1 MKKFVSAAIVTAMI
15 ASMGV
20 SALADVSFGS
30 GASADVAWPQD
41 FGFGDKLTVLRD
53 GKATQYGQ
61 DEKISLNPGDTIYM
75 PLTHS
80 ALVEEETPETPD
92 TPVENPDETPD
103 TPVENPDETPDT
115 PVENPDET
123 PDTPVENPD
132 ETPDTP
138 VENPDETPDTP
149 VEDPDKTPETRAQV
163 QATVPYSGKV
173 DRDWRIKFSAG
184 KHVKNASFYTATA
197 KDTNLTPG
205 ALYVK
210 VEMDQQLD
218 SLKTETLSYGVY
230 INENGSSNKT
240 ERVTV
245 KADFANVYGGDV
257 SFDFINFVG
266 GPSIWEVKEE
276 RSGNAIFDFGGEA
289 SFDVT
294 MYDGEKVL
302 LDLVRDYNRDV
313 AIANEDADLEFYNF
327 RGTHDEFARKGILSL
342 PGDKDSYVYELIND
356 KLYELDFDYNKKE
369 GTLEIKTDSLGSYVV
384 SDMELEAKEI
394 APEKPSTSKPST
406 DSDKNNPS
414 TGAADLTGVAA
425 ALAAVSVAAG
435 AALTFKKR

>member
-30 GASADVAWPQD
+30 GANADVAWPQD

-53 GKATQYGQ
+53 GQATQYGQ

-80 ALVEEETPETPD
+80 ALVEETPETPETPEA
-92 TPVENPDETPD
+92 PE
-103 TPVENPDETPDT
+103 
-115 PVENPDET
+115 
-123 PDTPVENPD
+123 
-132 ETPDTP
+132 
-138 VENPDETPDTP
+138 
-149 VEDPDKTPETRAQV
+149 TPETPEEPAAQAEV

-197 KDTNLTPG
+197 KDSNLTPG

-266 GPSIWEVKEE
+266 GASIWEVKEE

-327 RGTHDEFARKGILSL
+327 RGSHDEFARKGTLSL
-342 PGDKDSYVYELIND
+342 PGDKDSYVYELINN

-394 APEKPSTSKPST
+394 APEKPATKPGNDASN
-406 DSDKNNPS
+406 SDKNNPS
-414 TGAADLTGVAA
+414 TGAADLSGVAA

-435 AALTFKKR
+435 AALSFKKK